1 MNISDHIIDDA
12 RYIASPNYDS
22 RPEKTSINLIIIHAI
37 SMPVGE
43 YVTENIVKLFTN
55 ELNPDD
61 HPDFKAVSDLKV
73 SSHLLI
79 TRSGDVLQFVPFH
92 KRAWHAGI
100 SVFEEQENC
109 NDFSIGIELEGCDD
123 DIFEEIQYEVLNS
136 ILNLLKK
143 EYSIPDKNIVGHQ
156 HVAPERKTDPG
167 PNFDW
172 SKINAGHLDR

>member
-22 RPEKTSINLIIIHAI
+22 RPEKTSISLIIIHAI

-136 ILNLLKK
+136 ILNLLKT
-143 EYSIPDKNIVGHQ
+143 EYSVPNKNIVGHQ

-172 SKINAGHLDR
+172 SKINVGHLDR

>member
-12 RYIASPNYDS
+12 RYIASPNHDS
-22 RPEKTSINLIIIHAI
+22 RTEKISISLIIIHAI
-37 SMPVGE
+37 SMPAGE
-43 YVTENIVKLFTN
+43 YVTENIAKLFTN
-55 ELNPDD
+55 ELNPDH
-61 HPDFKAVSDLKV
+61 HPDFRAVSDLKV

-100 SVFEEQENC
+100 SVFEEKENC
-109 NDFSIGIELEGCDD
+109 NDFSIGIELEGCDG

>member
-123 DIFEEIQYEVLNS
+123 DIFEEIQYEALNS

-143 EYSIPDKNIVGHQ
+143 EYMIPDKNIVGHQ

>member
-12 RYIASPNYDS
+12 RYIASPNHDS
-22 RPEKTSINLIIIHAI
+22 RPEKTSISLIIIHAI

-55 ELNPDD
+55 KLNPDG

-123 DIFEEIQYEVLNS
+123 DIFEEIQYEALNS
-136 ILNLLKK
+136 ILNLLKN
-143 EYSIPDKNIVGHQ
+143 EYSIPDKNIVGHH

-172 SKINAGHLDR
+172 SKINTGHLDR

>member
-12 RYIASPNYDS
+12 LYIASPNYDS

-55 ELNPDD
+55 ELNPDG

-79 TRSGDVLQFVPFH
+79 TRSGDILQFVPFH

-100 SVFEEQENC
+100 SIFEEQENC

-123 DIFEEIQYEVLNS
+123 DIFEEIQYEALNS
-136 ILNLLKK
+136 ILNLLIK

-172 SKINAGHLDR
+172 SKINTGPLD

>member
-1 MNISDHIIDDA
+1 MNISDHIIDDV
-12 RYIASPNYDS
+12 RFIASPNYDS
-22 RPEKTSINLIIIHAI
+22 RPDKTSINLIIIHAI
-37 SMPVGE
+37 SMPAGE
-43 YVTENIVKLFTN
+43 YVTENIVKLFNN
-55 ELNPDD
+55 ELNPND

-100 SVFEEQENC
+100 SIFEEQENC
-109 NDFSIGIELEGCDD
+109 NNFSIGIELEGCDD

-143 EYSIPDKNIVGHQ
+143 EYSIPNKNIVGHQ
-156 HVAPERKTDPG
+156 HVAPGRKTDPG

-172 SKINAGHLDR
+172 SKINADHLDR

>member
-22 RPEKTSINLIIIHAI
+22 RPKKVCISLIIIHAI

-123 DIFEEIQYEVLNS
+123 DIFEEIQYEALNS

-143 EYSIPDKNIVGHQ
+143 EYLIPDKNIVGHQ

>member
-12 RYIASPNYDS
+12 RFIASPNYDS
-22 RPEKTSINLIIIHAI
+22 RPKKACISLIIIHAI
-37 SMPVGE
+37 SMPAGE

-55 ELNPDD
+55 ELNPDH

-79 TRSGDVLQFVPFH
+79 TRSGDILQFVPFH

-123 DIFEEIQYEVLNS
+123 DIFEEIQYEALNS

-143 EYSIPDKNIVGHQ
+143 EYSIPNKNIVGHQ
-156 HVAPERKTDPG
+156 HVAPHRKTDPG

-172 SKINAGHLDR
+172 SKINADHLDR

>member
-12 RYIASPNYDS
+12 LYIASPNHDS
-22 RPEKTSINLIIIHAI
+22 RPEKTPISLIIIHAI

-55 ELNPDD
+55 ELNPDG

-109 NDFSIGIELEGCDD
+109 NDFSIGIELEGCDG

-136 ILNLLKK
+136 ILNLLKN

>member
-12 RYIASPNYDS
+12 RYIASPNHDL
-22 RPEKTSINLIIIHAI
+22 RPEKTSISLIIIHAI

-55 ELNPDD
+55 ELNADD
-61 HPDFKAVSDLKV
+61 HPDFKEVSDLKV

-79 TRSGDVLQFVPFH
+79 TRSGDILQFVPFH

-123 DIFEEIQYEVLNS
+123 DIFEEIQYEALNS
-136 ILNLLKK
+136 ILNLLKN

-172 SKINAGHLDR
+172 SKINASHLDR

>member
-12 RYIASPNYDS
+12 RYIASPNHDL
-22 RPEKTSINLIIIHAI
+22 RPEKTSISLIIIHAI

-79 TRSGDVLQFVPFH
+79 TRSGDVLQFVPFN
-92 KRAWHAGI
+92 KM
-100 SVFEEQENC
+100 S
-109 NDFSIGIELEGCDD
+109 
-123 DIFEEIQYEVLNS
+123 YNS
-136 ILNLLKK
+136 IIRDIIRVKIF
-143 EYSIPDKNIVGHQ
+143 IPRWV
-156 HVAPERKTDPG
+156 
-167 PNFDW
+167 
-172 SKINAGHLDR
+172 

>member
-12 RYIASPNYDS
+12 RFIASPNYDS
-22 RPEKTSINLIIIHAI
+22 RPKKVCISLIIIHAI
-37 SMPVGE
+37 SMPAGE

-55 ELNPDD
+55 ELNPDH

-79 TRSGDVLQFVPFH
+79 TRSGDILQFVPFH

-123 DIFEEIQYEVLNS
+123 DIFEEIQYEALNS
-136 ILNLLKK
+136 ILNLLIK
-143 EYSIPDKNIVGHQ
+143 EYSIPNKNIVGHQ
-156 HVAPERKTDPG
+156 HVAPHRKTDPG

-172 SKINAGHLDR
+172 SKINADHLDR

>member
-123 DIFEEIQYEVLNS
+123 DIFEEIQYEALNS

-143 EYSIPDKNIVGHQ
+143 EYMIPDKNIVGHQ

-172 SKINAGHLDR
+172 RKINAGHLDR

>member
-123 DIFEEIQYEVLNS
+123 DIFEEIQYKALNL

-143 EYSIPDKNIVGHQ
+143 EYSIPNKNIVGHQ

>member
-22 RPEKTSINLIIIHAI
+22 RPEETSINLIIIHAI

-143 EYSIPDKNIVGHQ
+143 EYSIPNKNIVGHQ

>member
-12 RYIASPNYDS
+12 LYIASPNYDS
-22 RPEKTSINLIIIHAI
+22 RPKKTSISLIIIHAI

-43 YVTENIVKLFTN
+43 YDTENIVKLFTN
-55 ELNPDD
+55 QLNPDD
-61 HPDFKAVSDLKV
+61 HADFKAVSDLKV

-109 NDFSIGIELEGCDD
+109 NDFSIGIELEGT
-123 DIFEEIQYEVLNS
+123 IYEQFTEEQYSVLNDV
-136 ILNLLKK
+136 LGALKQK
-143 EYSIPDKNIVGHQ
+143 YNINDVVGHSDIS
-156 HVAPERKTDPG
+156 PDRKQDPG
-167 PNFDW
+167 QYFEW
-172 SKINAGHLDR
+172 ERINV

>member
-123 DIFEEIQYEVLNS
+123 DIFEEIQYEALNS
-136 ILNLLKK
+136 ILNLLIK
-143 EYSIPDKNIVGHQ
+143 EYSIPNKNIVGHQ
-156 HVAPERKTDPG
+156 HVAPQRKTDPG

>member
-12 RYIASPNYDS
+12 RYIASPNHDS

-123 DIFEEIQYEVLNS
+123 DIFEEIQYEALNS

-143 EYSIPDKNIVGHQ
+143 EYLIPDKNIVGHQ

>member
-12 RYIASPNYDS
+12 RYIASPNHDS
-22 RPEKTSINLIIIHAI
+22 RPEKTPISLIIIHAI

-79 TRSGDVLQFVPFH
+79 TRSGDILQFVPFH

-143 EYSIPDKNIVGHQ
+143 EYSVPDKNIVGHQ

>member
-12 RYIASPNYDS
+12 LYIASPNHDS
-22 RPEKTSINLIIIHAI
+22 RPKKTPISLIIIHAI

-61 HPDFKAVSDLKV
+61 HPDFKVVSDLKV

-143 EYSIPDKNIVGHQ
+143 EYSIPNKNIVGHQ

>member
-22 RPEKTSINLIIIHAI
+22 RPEKTSISLIIIHAI

-79 TRSGDVLQFVPFH
+79 TRSGDILQFVPFH

-100 SVFEEQENC
+100 SVFEDQENLIYFETENKLRTIRLKSP
-109 NDFSIGIELEGCDD
+109 NDT
-123 DIFEEIQYEVLNS
+123 EEIFF
-136 ILNLLKK
+136 KK
-143 EYSIPDKNIVGHQ
+143 
-156 HVAPERKTDPG
+156 
-167 PNFDW
+167 
-172 SKINAGHLDR
+172 

>member
-12 RYIASPNYDS
+12 LYIASPNHDS
-22 RPEKTSINLIIIHAI
+22 RPEKTSISLIIIHAI

-55 ELNPDD
+55 KLNPDG
-61 HPDFKAVSDLKV
+61 HPDFKAVTDLKV

-100 SVFEEQENC
+100 SAYKGRENC

-123 DIFEEIQYEVLNS
+123 EEFEKPQY
-136 ILNLLKK
+136 
-143 EYSIPDKNIVGHQ
+143 YSLSRLINFLSKDLQINKQNIVSHADI
-156 HVAPERKTDPG
+156 APGRKTDPG
-167 PNFDW
+167 PYFDW
-172 SKINAGHLDR
+172 SLLQSML

>member
-12 RYIASPNYDS
+12 HYIASPKHDS
-22 RPEKTSINLIIIHAI
+22 RPEKTSISLIIIHAI

-100 SVFEEQENC
+100 STYKGRDDC
-109 NDFSIGIELEGCDD
+109 NDFSIGIELEGFED
-123 DIFEEIQYEVLNS
+123 DIFEDIQYEKLS
-136 ILNLLKK
+136 QITQILLQEYTGISK
-143 EYSIPDKNIVGHQ
+143 ENIKGHSDI
-156 HVAPERKTDPG
+156 APGRKTDPG
-167 PNFDW
+167 ILFDW
-172 SKINAGHLDR
+172 DRYLSNV

>member
-61 HPDFKAVSDLKV
+61 HPDFKVVSDLKV

-136 ILNLLKK
+136 ILNLLKN

>member
-143 EYSIPDKNIVGHQ
+143 EYSIPNKNIVGHQ

-172 SKINAGHLDR
+172 SKINVGHLDR

>member
-1 MNISDHIIDDA
+1 
-12 RYIASPNYDS
+12 
-22 RPEKTSINLIIIHAI
+22 
-37 SMPVGE
+37 MPVGE

-79 TRSGDVLQFVPFH
+79 TRSGDILQFVPFH

-143 EYSIPDKNIVGHQ
+143 NTRSLIKILLVTSMLH
-156 HVAPERKTDPG
+156 RKE
-167 PNFDW
+167 
-172 SKINAGHLDR
+172 KQILDQILIGVK

>member
-12 RYIASPNYDS
+12 LYIASPNYDS

-79 TRSGDVLQFVPFH
+79 TRSGEVFQFVPFH

-100 SVFEEQENC
+100 SFFEEQENC

-123 DIFEEIQYEVLNS
+123 DIFEEIQYEALNS
-136 ILNLLKK
+136 ILNLLKN

>member
-12 RYIASPNYDS
+12 RYIASPNHDS
-22 RPEKTSINLIIIHAI
+22 RPEKTPISLIIIHAI

-55 ELNPDD
+55 ELNPDG

-79 TRSGDVLQFVPFH
+79 TRSGDLLQFVPFH

-136 ILNLLKK
+136 ILNLLKN

>member
-1 MNISDHIIDDA
+1 MNISNHIIDDA
-12 RYIASPNYDS
+12 RFIASPNYDS
-22 RPEKTSINLIIIHAI
+22 RPKKTPISLIILHAI
-37 SMPVGE
+37 SMPAGE
-43 YVTENIVKLFTN
+43 YVTENIVKLFNN

-61 HPDFKAVSDLKV
+61 HPDFKSVSDLKV

-79 TRSGDVLQFVPFH
+79 TRSGSMLQFVPFN

-143 EYSIPDKNIVGHQ
+143 EYSIPKKNIVGHQ
-156 HVAPERKTDPG
+156 HVAPDRKTDPG
-167 PNFDW
+167 PNFNW
-172 SKINAGHLDR
+172 SKINSDRLDR

>member
-12 RYIASPNYDS
+12 LYIASPNHDS
-22 RPEKTSINLIIIHAI
+22 RPEKTPISLIIIHAI

-143 EYSIPDKNIVGHQ
+143 EYSIPNKNIVGHQ

>member
-22 RPEKTSINLIIIHAI
+22 RPEKTSISLIIIHAI

-61 HPDFKAVSDLKV
+61 HPDFKVVSDLKV

-92 KRAWHAGI
+92 KRSFVKRHKLKDI
-100 SVFEEQENC
+100 SRSC
-109 NDFSIGIELEGCDD
+109 N
-123 DIFEEIQYEVLNS
+123 
-136 ILNLLKK
+136 
-143 EYSIPDKNIVGHQ
+143 
-156 HVAPERKTDPG
+156 
-167 PNFDW
+167 
-172 SKINAGHLDR
+172 

>member
-22 RPEKTSINLIIIHAI
+22 RPEKTSISLIIIHAI
-37 SMPVGE
+37 SMPAGE

-61 HPDFKAVSDLKV
+61 HPDFSAVSDLKV

-109 NDFSIGIELEGCDD
+109 NDFSIGIELEGT
-123 DIFEEIQYEVLNS
+123 IHEKFTEEQYSVLNDV
-136 ILNLLKK
+136 LGALKHK
-143 EYSIPDKNIVGHQ
+143 YNIKDVVGHSDI
-156 HVAPERKTDPG
+156 APDRKQDPG
-167 PNFDW
+167 QHFEW
-172 SKINAGHLDR
+172 ERINV

>member
-123 DIFEEIQYEVLNS
+123 DIFEEIQYEALNS

-143 EYSIPDKNIVGHQ
+143 EYLIPDKNIVGHQ

>member
-22 RPEKTSINLIIIHAI
+22 RPEKTSISLIIIHAI

-55 ELNPDD
+55 ELNPED

-123 DIFEEIQYEVLNS
+123 DIFEEIQYEALNS

-143 EYSIPDKNIVGHQ
+143 EYLISNNNIVGHQ
-156 HVAPERKTDPG
+156 HVAPHRKTDPG

-172 SKINAGHLDR
+172 SKINADHLDR